1 MAKDATIHIKVDE
14 AMARRLKSLARRREQ
29 TMGQL
34 VRQAIVASYQT
45 DLLGLSNTQSRAL
58 AAYRGGYISIGK
70 LAEVM
75 GMHVLA
81 LREWMDEHEIPQ
93 STAFGDEDAA
103 NA

>member
-1 MAKDATIHIKVDE
+1 MAKDTTLHIKVDE
-14 AMARRLKSLARRREQ
+14 GMARRLKSLARRRDQ

-45 DLLGLSNTQSRAL
+45 DLLGLRDTQSRAL

-81 LREWMDEHEIPQ
+81 LRHWLEEHDIPQ
-93 STAFGDEDAA
+93 NTALGDNDAA